1 MHAKYVHCP
10 QTGGRE
16 VERDY
21 RAESR
26 VGPGVGLS
34 DLREKLLRRQRGN
47 FRV

>member
-34 DLREKLLRRQRGN
+34 DLREKRVRRQRGN